1 MARLSPIGFI
11 SRLLDGFYFGGV
23 LAGVQ
28 QTARRYGR
36 HVIAIQSTPEE
47 ICRTRLAFDQVC
59 GWVVLLDV
67 AGVAELARTGLPI
80 VTVSTPAHD
89 LDCPVVLPDNSGGT
103 YAATSHLLDQGH
115 TQIAFTGHLD
125 NDDIKQRYEGYRRAL
140 DARGIVFRPELVF
153 EVAGNMEDSGADAAR
168 QLLDRTPACTA
179 LVAGT
184 DLNAIGALEYLQSQ
198 GRRIPEDIAIAGFD
212 DIHAAQYTSP
222 PLTTVRQRF
231 DALGRRAAALV
242 LEQLAGQP
250 APAGITYVPTELI
263 IRRSSGAGL
272 ESVAHSSTAIWLA
285 ADPDWRALLERHLVQ
300 QATSQPLDPATSGRS
315 VWAGAATLVRA
326 LDAVLN
332 DQAPPPEAEL
342 ERAWQEATTHTLDL
356 QTLYRLVKLLEQA
369 GDERAACLSDQAAAR
384 AHLERMLAQMWQ
396 MMMRARLDS
405 EMRQAKHMAERVETN
420 YEFAMLGSGQA
431 GLPGSRSLLWLNK
444 TSVRWGCLGLWQADD
459 QHYGQHIAVAGAYC
473 ADGGSVTQRTLPTA
487 AFPPLDA
494 LLLPEHPEDEGIIAL
509 FPVKS
514 ATCDWGVLA
523 LYGDK
528 TNPLLNGL
536 EHMRMWSSLLAVALD
551 REQLVE
557 TLQTAYQRERA
568 LSDTVRELGCPV
580 IPLLSEVVLVPLI
593 GGIDSGRASQ
603 IVESLLHEAVRL
615 RTRMVVVDVTG
626 VPVVDASVADALIRA
641 AQALKLLGVQAILTG
656 IRPEVA
662 QTLVGLGLDLSGI
675 TTQRDLQSGIA
686 YALERRRLQ
695 GGKR

>member
-1 MARLSPIGFI
+1 MARLSPLGFI
-11 SRLLDGFYFGGV
+11 APLLDGFYFGGV

-28 QTARRYGR
+28 QVARRYGR

-59 GWVVLLDV
+59 GWVVLLNV
-67 AGVAELARTGLPI
+67 VGVAELARAGLPI
-80 VTVSTPAHD
+80 VTVSTPPPD

-103 YAATSHLLDQGH
+103 YAVTTHLLDHGH
-115 TQIAFTGHLD
+115 TQIAFAGHLA
-125 NDDIKQRYEGYRRAL
+125 NDDIKQRYDGYRRAL
-140 DARGIVFRPELVF
+140 DARGIIFRPELVF
-153 EVAGNMEDSGADAAR
+153 DVASNMEDSGAEAAR
-168 QLLDRTPACTA
+168 QLLDPMPACTA

-184 DLNAIGALEYLQSQ
+184 DLNAIGAMEYLQSQ
-198 GRRIPEDIAIAGFD
+198 GWRVPEDIAIAGFD
-212 DIHAAQYTSP
+212 DINAAQHTSP

-231 DALGRRAAALV
+231 DALGRRAATLV

-272 ESVAHSSTAIWLA
+272 DSIADSSATIRLA
-285 ADPDWRALLERHLVQ
+285 AEPDWRLLLEHHLVR
-300 QATSQPLDPATSGRS
+300 QATSQPLEPAAPGRN
-315 VWAGAATLVRA
+315 VWAGAATLVQA
-326 LDAVLN
+326 LESVLN
-332 DQAPPPEAEL
+332 DEALPPEAEL
-342 ERAWQEATTHTLDL
+342 ERAWQEVTTHTLDL
-356 QTLYRLVKLLEQA
+356 QTLHKLVKLLEQA
-369 GDERAACLSDQAAAR
+369 GDDRAECLADQVGVRAR
-384 AHLERMLAQMWQ
+384 LDRLLAQMWQ

-405 EMRQAKHMAERVETN
+405 EMRQARHMAERVETN

-459 QHYGQHIAVAGAYC
+459 RSSRRQIAVAGAYR
-473 ADGGSVTQRTLPTA
+473 ADGGPTA
-487 AFPPLDA
+487 QCALPIPSFPPLDV
-494 LLLPEHPEDEGIIAL
+494 LPLPEHPEDEGIIAL

-514 ATCDWGVLA
+514 ATYDWGVLA

-557 TLQTAYQRERA
+557 TLQTAYERERA

-603 IVESLLHEAVRL
+603 IVESLLHEAARL
-615 RTRMVVVDVTG
+615 RARMVVVDVTG

-641 AQALKLLGVQAILTG
+641 AQALRLLGVQAILTG

-675 TTQRDLQSGIA
+675 ATQRDLQSGIA

-695 GGKR
+695 GTNR